1 MFDVF
6 DQVVRNRDWP
16 ELRFVDGHRRSRRV
30 GYNTSRLGFAAP
42 LFRQLPQ
49 VISFTNFTNL
59 KRREINELNFPSEQI
74 GGRRSKRHE
83 R

>member
-1 MFDVF
+1 MY
-6 DQVVRNRDWP
+6 
-16 ELRFVDGHRRSRRV
+16 L
-30 GYNTSRLGFAAP
+30 TRLYGTETGLSFASWMAIGVP
-42 LFRQLPQ
+42 VALATTLLAWVLLLLFFASYLKYLLL
-49 VISFTNFTNL
+49 SFTNFTNL